1 MAESEFNLGPNYP
14 PGGAP
19 ENPRVNNSAYDSE
32 MKKTQQLQAETLKS
46 LNETI
51 KGLSEQYAELTANDR
66 KLTDEELAASKMLR
80 EKIDVLSQILESVKS
95 DASKGGPQV
104 PLSAIGIKERTETFT
119 KLSKVITDFQ
129 RSSADLK
136 AAGGGEMEF
145 DQWFST
151 YLEQQK
157 LDNLSL
163 SQQEHNNLLLQD
175 VKKILKD
182 SNTSLSSLS
191 EDELEELAKRSI
203 KLSIDQKQIETDL
216 LAQNRDVIKLNK
228 DANAQDIKNTK
239 AIVES
244 SKFDPSKP
252 IIEYGFKTVNKQMAE
267 IVENTKPRSLFK
279 IVTDLMG
286 PLGKIIYFFTKFVV
300 APLLFSFGI
309 ITGFLLVQYGKLKGL
324 GSLLSGEVFLLFL
337 EGLKRFKNI
346 IVFLYKDV
354 PLIVSSFIN
363 QVSTN
368 AAKAVQPMRT
378 ISRIFANIASGS
390 ETFFFAWTRILN
402 YIQLIPY
409 RLAAWFEIFK
419 NFESNIGKLSKFE
432 KIYVVVG
439 DALIGIGKIID
450 KLKPTFETIGKFG
463 TSITNLASYIGSIVG
478 KIFSPVTQLFSSN
491 LGKALIGFDKLG
503 VGLSSM
509 FKFGVSIGK
518 WLGGVTPWFVTLI
531 TLFADI
537 PKFFKALFYTDAYT
551 AIKSVMAL
559 IVQVAGLVLS
569 TLFGGPLGA
578 IAASYVLKFE
588 NIMKW
593 LDPIFDFIIYTGGI
607 VLGLLYS
614 IYKDFV
620 QPAFEAIGQ
629 VALTVL
635 NLGFALLKPI
645 FKFAQFVLLLLT
657 PLFAI
662 VALAF
667 KGVGYIF
674 KGITI
679 LFKAINNNIVEPFI
693 KFSEWFMFKFIQPI
707 YDWLA
712 STWFGR
718 LAGMETREKRLA
730 RERKQ
735 NLKTQTAEG
744 ESKNSIFSEINID
757 TESIGK
763 SVDIGIG
770 KTKEFVNSAVDK
782 TVGVV
787 ESTTDSLKFISKDFS
802 GSIYHLSDTLKTQ
815 LTPITNTMIHLGK
828 SLGMRA
834 TEFGN
839 VALDKMN
846 TPMVQTVLTNL
857 TTPVSGYSTATTITP
872 SNAPANNRMAEEY
885 QFMASLLEKASGD
898 EKNRAAN
905 NTVNNQQTTVVNN
918 TSGGSSMTMPSNSER
933 TVNQINNSV
942 RPAG

>member
-32 MKKTQQLQAETLKS
+32 MKKTQQLQADTLKS

-129 RSSADLK
+129 RSSADLR

-286 PLGKIIYFFTKFVV
+286 PLGKIIYFFTKVV
-300 APLLFSFGI
+300 VGPLLFTFGI

-324 GSLLSGEVFLLFL
+324 GALLSGEVFLLFL

-390 ETFFFAWTRILN
+390 ETFFYAWTKIVGFVSK
-402 YIQLIPY
+402 IPSDLS
-409 RLAAWFEIFK
+409 RLYGFLK
-419 NFESNIGKLSKFE
+419 SYESIGNLRVFGKA
-432 KIYVVVG
+432 YVIAG

-707 YDWLA
+707 YDFLA

-735 NLKTQTAEG
+735 KLKTQTAEG

-885 QFMASLLEKASGD
+885 QWMASLLEKASGD

>member
-51 KGLSEQYAELTANDR
+51 KGLSEQYAELNANDR

-191 EDELEELAKRSI
+191 EDELEELARRSI

-252 IIEYGFKTVNKQMAE
+252 IIEYGFKTVNKQMKE

-286 PLGKIIYFFTKFVV
+286 PLGKIIYFFTKVV
-300 APLLFSFGI
+300 VGPLLFTFGI

-324 GSLLSGEVFLLFL
+324 GSLLSGEIFLLFL

-368 AAKAVQPMRT
+368 AAKAVQPIRT
-378 ISRIFANIASGS
+378 ISKIFSSIASGS

-409 RLAAWFEIFK
+409 RLAALFEIFK

-450 KLKPTFETIGKFG
+450 KLKPTFEIIGKFG
-463 TSITNLASYIGSIVG
+463 TAITNLASYIGSIVG
-478 KIFSPVTQLFSSN
+478 KIFSPVTQLFSSK

-509 FKFGVSIGK
+509 FKFGVSMGK

-551 AIKSVMAL
+551 AIKSVMGL
-559 IVQVAGLVLS
+559 IVEVAGLVLS

-578 IAASYVLKFE
+578 IAASYVLKFD

-674 KGITI
+674 KGISI
-679 LFKAINNNIVEPFI
+679 LFKAINDNIVEPFI
-693 KFSEWFMFKFIQPI
+693 KFSEWFMFKFIQPV

-712 STWFGR
+712 NTWFGK
-718 LAGMETREKRLA
+718 LAGMETKEQRLKRETREKI
-730 RERKQ
+730 K
-735 NLKTQTAEG
+735 KIKSEG
-744 ESKNSIFSEINID
+744 NTEESSTNTGFSIPEFNIGID
-757 TESIGK
+757 KSSIDAGIGK
-763 SVDIGIG
+763 S
-770 KTKEFVNSAVDK
+770 KEFVTHAVDK
-782 TVGVV
+782 GVGVV
-787 ESTTDSLKFISKDFS
+787 ENTVDSLKFISKDFS
-802 GSIYHLSDTLKTQ
+802 GSIQQLTDSLKTQ
-815 LTPITNTMIHLGK
+815 LTPIANTMVYFGK
-828 SLGMRA
+828 IFGMRA
-834 TEFGN
+834 TEFGIKALPIAEN
-839 VALDKMN
+839 VLINA
-846 TPMVQTVLTNL
+846 
-857 TTPVSGYSTATTITP
+857 TTPISGYSTSATITP

-885 QFMASLLEKASGD
+885 QWMASLLEKASGD

>member
-1 MAESEFNLGPNYP
+1 M
-14 PGGAP
+14 
-19 ENPRVNNSAYDSE
+19 
-32 MKKTQQLQAETLKS
+32 
-46 LNETI
+46 
-51 KGLSEQYAELTANDR
+51 
-66 KLTDEELAASKMLR
+66 
-80 EKIDVLSQILESVKS
+80 
-95 DASKGGPQV
+95 
-104 PLSAIGIKERTETFT
+104 
-119 KLSKVITDFQ
+119 
-129 RSSADLK
+129 
-136 AAGGGEMEF
+136 
-145 DQWFST
+145 
-151 YLEQQK
+151 
-157 LDNLSL
+157 
-163 SQQEHNNLLLQD
+163 
-175 VKKILKD
+175 
-182 SNTSLSSLS
+182 
-191 EDELEELAKRSI
+191 
-203 KLSIDQKQIETDL
+203 
-216 LAQNRDVIKLNK
+216 
-228 DANAQDIKNTK
+228 
-239 AIVES
+239 
-244 SKFDPSKP
+244 
-252 IIEYGFKTVNKQMAE
+252 
-267 IVENTKPRSLFK
+267 
-279 IVTDLMG
+279 
-286 PLGKIIYFFTKFVV
+286 
-300 APLLFSFGI
+300 FSFGI

-368 AAKAVQPMRT
+368 AAKAVQPIRT
-378 ISRIFANIASGS
+378 ISRIFSNIASGS

-491 LGKALIGFDKLG
+491 LGKALIGFDKMG

-509 FKFGVSIGK
+509 FKFGVTIGK

-569 TLFGGPLGA
+569 TLFGGILGA
-578 IAASYVLKFE
+578 IAASYVLKFD

-593 LDPIFDFIIYTGGI
+593 FDPIFDFIIYTGGI

-662 VALAF
+662 VALVF
-667 KGVGYIF
+667 KGVGYLF
-674 KGITI
+674 KGISI
-679 LFKAINNNIVEPFI
+679 LFKAINDNIVEPFI

-718 LAGMETREKRLA
+718 LAGMETKEKRLA

-735 NLKTQTAEG
+735 KLKNQTAEG

-885 QFMASLLEKASGD
+885 QWMASLLEKASGD